1 MRTLALILVS
11 LGLAF
16 GQSQKPSNV
25 DDAKF
30 YSATSTLSLSGA
42 GGAVTLQVPA
52 STGKTVYLQSVTITS
67 SVDLTIAQ
75 EKDGSTATAT
85 AVTPVLLN
93 GTSGT
98 PVATFYTGSNTT
110 GGSTVPPVNVKAG
123 ISSPIDMSF
132 TAFRRGVSAVQNFTW
147 RVPTTTATVTFGIV
161 WGEK

>member
-1 MRTLALILVS
+1 MRSLALLFVF

-16 GQSQKPSNV
+16 SQSQKPSNV
-25 DDAKF
+25 DDVKF
-30 YSATSTLSLSGA
+30 YSSTTTLSLTGA
-42 GGAVTLQVPA
+42 GGAVTIQVPA
-52 STGKTVYLQSVTITS
+52 STNKTVYLQSITITS
-67 SVDLTIAQ
+67 TVDLTITQ

-93 GTSGT
+93 STTGT

-110 GGSTVPPVNVKAG
+110 GGATVPPVNVKAN
-123 ISSPIDMSF
+123 ISSPLDMSF
-132 TAFRRGVSAVQNFTW
+132 TAFRRNITAVQNFTW